1 MSKKVF
7 YVEERAVKIT
17 NKNDMIVIKFAAL
30 AIADPSFDDRPEE
43 YLCIRDGKVI
53 GTDRYRIH
61 CGKLETPIENGLYN
75 VAKNTKKECVI
86 ERIKDDDCYFP
97 QEKIDKFFAEKSIAP
112 HNAEGRVIEI
122 FEYHKNIPAA
132 IAYLAARNGQAI
144 NPQYII
150 DACSFVS
157 SGYTVLTLPIDPY
170 EGIHIRHVPYVCDDM
185 EAYIMPIILHED
197 KIIEQQ
203 REGGD

>member
-1 MSKKVF
+1 MAKKRRF

-17 NKNDMIVIKFAAL
+17 NKNDMTAIKFAAL
-30 AIADPSFDDRPEE
+30 AMADPSFDDRPEE

-75 VAKNTKKECVI
+75 LAKNTKKECVI

-97 QEKIDKFFAEKSIAP
+97 QEKIDKFF
-112 HNAEGRVIEI
+112 NAGGRRVV
-122 FEYHKNIPAA
+122 FEDFYKNIPTA

-144 NPQYII
+144 NLQYII
-150 DACSFVS
+150 DACSFVF

-170 EGIHIRHVPYVCDDM
+170 EGIHIKHVPYVCGDM
-185 EAYIMPIILHED
+185 EAYIMPIILREV

-203 REGGD
+203 AGAEGGD

>member
-1 MSKKVF
+1 MAKKRRF
-7 YVEERAVKIT
+7 YVEERAVRIT
-17 NKNDMIVIKFAAL
+17 NKHDITAIKFAAL
-30 AIADPSFDDRPEE
+30 AINDSSFDDRPEE

-75 VAKNTKKECVI
+75 LVKNTKKECIV
-86 ERIKDDDCYFP
+86 ERIKDDDCFFP
-97 QEKIDKFFAEKSIAP
+97 QKAKAIDKFL
-112 HNAEGRVIEI
+112 NAEGRRIEI

-157 SGYTVLTLPIDPY
+157 SGYTVLTLPIGPY
-170 EGIHIRHVPYVCDDM
+170 EGIHIKHVSYVCGDM
-185 EAYIMPIILHED
+185 KAYIMPIILRED

-203 REGGD
+203 AEAAEGGD

>member
-1 MSKKVF
+1 MAKKRRF
-7 YVEERAVKIT
+7 YVEERAVRIT
-17 NKNDMIVIKFAAL
+17 NKHDITAIKFAAL
-30 AIADPSFDDRPEE
+30 AINDSSFDDRPEE

-61 CGKLETPIENGLYN
+61 CGKLETPIENGLYAI
-75 VAKNTKKECVI
+75 VKNTKRECII

-122 FEYHKNIPAA
+122 FEDHKYIPAA

-170 EGIHIRHVPYVCDDM
+170 EGIHIRHVPYVCGDM
-185 EAYIMPIILHED
+185 EAFIMPIVLNPS
-197 KIIEQQ
+197 KIVE
-203 REGGD
+203 RKY

>member
-1 MSKKVF
+1 MAKKRRF
-7 YVEERAVKIT
+7 YVEERAVRIT
-17 NKNDMIVIKFAAL
+17 NKHDITAIKFAAL
-30 AIADPSFDDRPEE
+30 AINDSSFDDRPEE

-86 ERIKDDDCYFP
+86 ERIKDDDCYFS
-97 QEKIDKFFAEKSIAP
+97 QEAIDKFF
-112 HNAEGRVIEI
+112 NAKGHVMEI

-150 DACSFVS
+150 DVCSFVS
-157 SGYTVLTLPIDPY
+157 SGYTVLTLPLDPY
-170 EGIHIRHVPYVCDDM
+170 EGIHIKHVTYTCGDM

-203 REGGD
+203 AEAEGGD

>member
-1 MSKKVF
+1 MTRKVKH
-7 YVEERAVKIT
+7 YNVENAITIT
-17 NKNDMIVIKFAAL
+17 NKNDMTAIKFAAL

-61 CGKLETPIENGLYN
+61 CGKLETPIENGLYAI
-75 VAKNTKKECVI
+75 AKNTKKECVI

-97 QEKIDKFFAEKSIAP
+97 QEKIDKFF
-112 HNAEGRVIEI
+112 NAGGRRIEI

-157 SGYTVLTLPIDPY
+157 SGYTVLTLPLDPY
-170 EGIHIRHVPYVCDDM
+170 EGIHIKHVTYTCGDM

-203 REGGD
+203 TEKSINPLTG